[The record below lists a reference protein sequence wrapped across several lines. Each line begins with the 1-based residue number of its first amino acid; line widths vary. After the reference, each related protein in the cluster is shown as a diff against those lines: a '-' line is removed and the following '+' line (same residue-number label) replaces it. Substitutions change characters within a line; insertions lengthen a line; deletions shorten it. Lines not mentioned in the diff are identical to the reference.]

1 MSNPYSDRMGEIAR
15 LRNMRRVVE
24 NQIGDEIAKA
34 YRLSPS
40 NNVESFA
47 QTLGMELDD
56 VVSILITRGIQVRI
70 QPPIPAADA

>member
-15 LRNMRRVVE
+15 LRNQRRIVE

-47 QTLGMELDD
+47 QTLGMELED
-56 VVSILITRGIQVRI
+56 VVAILTARGIRVRV
-70 QPPIPAADA
+70 QTPIPGAEA